1 MGSGSTLVTSFYLNR
16 FFKDLT
22 SKCNHI
28 MRSWELGLQHDEQG
42 CGHQLVHK
50 NQVGVSRKDTVLK
63 AIMQVHSSLTFQL
76 QFIQSLIFTNF
87 SRTVRILFPDYQ

>member
-1 MGSGSTLVTSFYLNR
+1 MGSGSTLVTSFYLNP
-16 FFKDLT
+16 FFKDLI

-42 CGHQLVHK
+42 CGYQLVHK
-50 NQVGVSRKDTVLK
+50 NQVGVSRKDSVLK

-76 QFIQSLIFTNF
+76 QFTPSLIFTNF

>member
-1 MGSGSTLVTSFYLNR
+1 MTSLYLNP
-16 FFKDLT
+16 FLKDLA

-42 CGHQLVHK
+42 YGHQLVHK

-63 AIMQVHSSLTFQL
+63 AIMQVHSSLTFPL

-87 SRTVRILFPDYQ
+87 YRTQRILFPDYQ